1 MSKIA
6 KSMAVLGV
14 VAGLGV
20 AALPLSSYAA
30 PAESTPV
37 TIRAKVDSSLA
48 VTSDAPNNVVD
59 LGTVNATSGTASNIT
74 VVTVTGTENFYN
86 LGVMDQDNDLSMNWV
101 DADGT
106 TSVGGTPVT
115 KIPAIT
121 AAADNLTGGWGFR
134 INDGVNTTPGQ
145 WQPIVAYD
153 AGGVTNLVQN
163 KALDK
168 TNGSTTN
175 VEFGVNVEGIDNL
188 ENGIYEDVVVF
199 VATPGTNT
207 GA

>member
-48 VTSDAPNNVVD
+48 VSADAPNNVVD
-59 LGTVNATSGTASNIT
+59 LGTVNTTSGVSSQVTT
-74 VVTVTGTENFYN
+74 VTVTGTEAKYN
-86 LGVMDQDNDLSMNWV
+86 LGVMDQDKDVNMNWV
-101 DADGT
+101 NDGGT
-106 TSVGGTPVT
+106 TSVGGTPSKV
-115 KIPAIT
+115 IPAIT
-121 AAADNLTGGWGFR
+121 VAADDLTGGWGFR
-134 INDGVNTTPGQ
+134 KNNGVNAAAGQ
-145 WQPIVAYD
+145 WTPMPEYAA
-153 AGGVTNLVQN
+153 AGVDNLVQN
-163 KALDK
+163 GTLDQ
-168 TNGSTTN
+168 TNGSTTD
-175 VEFGVNVEGIDNL
+175 VEFGVNLEGVTNL

-199 VATPGTNT
+199 VATPGT